1 MLPSGG
7 TCVIQSLR
15 QSDAG
20 VFTVCISRP
29 TQNNIGITWKL
40 SGRSPW
46 MQWMLL
52 LAVGLHWKKSGK
64 TNMCLRPLTV
74 QFFRSI
80 AECCLNN
87 TYLFSQQHENSFISQ
102 LKVGCKVADSR
113 IQLLR
118 ALDRKVGTY
127 VLRMQ
132 VPIAIL
138 YYSIRIFNP
147 SIRLLFA
154 YTCKFEQ
161 LILFQNKPNI

>member
-20 VFTVCISRP
+20 VFIVCIKT

-46 MQWMLL
+46 MWWMLL
-52 LAVGLHWKKSGK
+52 LAVGLGLHWKKSRK
-64 TNMCLRPLTV
+64 TNMCLRLLTV

-87 TYLFSQQHENSFISQ
+87 TYLFFQQHENSFISQ

-132 VPIAIL
+132 VLIAIPIFFHTYFQSQYPFIICIYL
-138 YYSIRIFNP
+138 YR
-147 SIRLLFA
+147 
-154 YTCKFEQ
+154 
-161 LILFQNKPNI
+161 